1 MTQNPLLLL
10 GFLAVFHLIGGIAL
24 GIGVRTTWRIVI
36 DQTDSIQRAIFFL
49 IWGCLFGCF
58 PLGFGLQ
65 PQLPLWFLV
74 SQIIFLGTVFIIT
87 AFLGERALTWLKPLI
102 KVQMLLIFIGIGIV
116 LAGLIGGGIAFNQTS
131 GLLIAIVV
139 SSVFGAIGFGI
150 FLLGVTSLR
159 KNTE

>member
-10 GFLAVFHLIGGIAL
+10 GGVAILHLIGGIAL
-24 GIGVRTTWRIVI
+24 GIGARTIWRVVI
-36 DQTDSIQRAIFFL
+36 DQRDSMQRAIFFF
-49 IWGCLFGCF
+49 IWGCLFGFF

-74 SQIIFLGTVFIIT
+74 SQVIILGTVFVIT

-102 KVQMLLIFIGIGIV
+102 KVQVLLIVIGVSIM

-131 GLLIAIVV
+131 GLLTAVIV
-139 SSVFGAIGFGI
+139 SAVFGAIGFGI